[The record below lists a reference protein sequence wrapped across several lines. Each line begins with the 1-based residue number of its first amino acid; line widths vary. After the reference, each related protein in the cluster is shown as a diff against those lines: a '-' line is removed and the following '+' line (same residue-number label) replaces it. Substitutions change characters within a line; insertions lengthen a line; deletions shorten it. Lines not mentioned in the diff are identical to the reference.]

1 MKKFF
6 LFLIVMSPFV
16 LFGQKHDAHWIGG
29 NRHFPPT
36 IYTST
41 ARDLFFTND
50 SIEISVILSQIGMYN
65 ASIAMSDP
73 EGKLLFYTN
82 GNVIASAKTHKVMP
96 NGKGLNEGSW
106 YSDFPDL
113 TANKPYQYYK
123 YAVVPDKRQPGVY
136 YQIHSLLGD
145 WTKNI
150 SPVLITKIDM
160 NLKGGAGDVVYK
172 NKVLYTDSVA
182 SPIDVIQHGNGV
194 DWWIVL
200 HNIDGSAYHTLLLE
214 RDSIVQVQVQEVPTF
229 DKYPRTWTDTV
240 WNGFYPIAVSTQGDE
255 IVDNYSHRIH
265 RIIDFDRC
273 SGALFMKDTF
283 ETEIYEH
290 IDVNGNK
297 RSQSALGFTYS
308 PNDRFIYATS
318 VVGYMQWDLEAPSIN
333 ASRTLLS
340 GPPFNVTDD
349 YLIDTAPGL
358 FILQQGPDGKVY
370 SIFEYTHHIIH
381 QPDEKGAAA
390 DMCLASDQD
399 PPSCFGVPYMLGNPH
414 LPNYRLGPL
423 AGSGCDTIT
432 STVTPEVPHATLTV
446 RPNPVRGP
454 VEVEVTLPNYQN
466 EQMELVLY
474 DALGRPVHQ
483 HRLPAYAYIHR
494 FDTSHLAPG
503 VYLLQLRDHQRVI
516 ATERVVVME

>member
-1 MKKFF
+1 
-6 LFLIVMSPFV
+6 
-16 LFGQKHDAHWIGG
+16 
-29 NRHFPPT
+29 
-36 IYTST
+36 
-41 ARDLFFTND
+41 
-50 SIEISVILSQIGMYN
+50 
-65 ASIAMSDP
+65 MSDP

-96 NGKGLNEGSW
+96 NGKGLNEGS
-106 YSDFPDL
+106 YLSDFPDL
-113 TANKPYQYYK
+113 LSNKAYQYYK

-229 DKYPRTWTDTV
+229 DVQKSWADTV
-240 WNGFYPIAVSTQGDE
+240 RLGFYPIAVSTQGD
-255 IVDNYSHRIH
+255 
-265 RIIDFDRC
+265 RIIDCYTSTIHRLFHFDRC
-273 SGALFMKDTF
+273 SGLLEYQDTF
-283 ETEIYEH
+283 QTEVYTYITV
-290 IDVNGNK
+290 DGKQRQGPV
-297 RSQSALGFTYS
+297 LGFTFS
-308 PNDRFIYATS
+308 PNDRFVYASS
-318 VVGYMQWDLEAPSIN
+318 VIGYMQWDLEASSIS
-333 ASRTLLS
+333 ASRCQLS
-340 GPPFNVTDD
+340 GPPFDVVDNYSVDKN
-349 YLIDTAPGL
+349 PGL
-358 FILQQGPDGKVY
+358 FILQQGPDGKIY

-390 DMCLASDQD
+390 DMCLASDQN
-399 PPSCFGVPYMLGNPH
+399 PPSCFGVPYVLGNPH

-454 VEVEVTLPNYQN
+454 VEVEVTLPDYRNADL
-466 EQMELVLY
+466 ELALY

>member
-1 MKKFF
+1 
-6 LFLIVMSPFV
+6 
-16 LFGQKHDAHWIGG
+16 
-29 NRHFPPT
+29 
-36 IYTST
+36 
-41 ARDLFFTND
+41 
-50 SIEISVILSQIGMYN
+50 MYN

-229 DKYPRTWTDTV
+229 DVQKSWADTV
-240 WNGFYPIAVSTQGDE
+240 RLGFYPIAVSTQGD
-255 IVDNYSHRIH
+255 
-265 RIIDFDRC
+265 RIIDCYTSTIHRLFHFDRC
-273 SGALFMKDTF
+273 SGLLEYQDTF
-283 ETEIYEH
+283 QTEVYTYITV
-290 IDVNGNK
+290 DGKQRQGPV
-297 RSQSALGFTYS
+297 LGFTFS
-308 PNDRFIYATS
+308 PNDRFVYASS
-318 VVGYMQWDLEAPSIN
+318 VIGYMQWDLEASSIS
-333 ASRTLLS
+333 ASRCQLS
-340 GPPFNVTDD
+340 GPPFDVVDNYSVDKN
-349 YLIDTAPGL
+349 PGL
-358 FILQQGPDGKVY
+358 FILQQGPDGKIY

>member
-229 DKYPRTWTDTV
+229 DVQKSWADTV
-240 WNGFYPIAVSTQGDE
+240 RLGFYPIAVSTQGD
-255 IVDNYSHRIH
+255 
-265 RIIDFDRC
+265 RIIDCYTSTIHRLFHFDRC
-273 SGALFMKDTF
+273 SGLLEYQDTF
-283 ETEIYEH
+283 QTEVYTYITV
-290 IDVNGNK
+290 DGKQRQGPV
-297 RSQSALGFTYS
+297 LGFTFS
-308 PNDRFIYATS
+308 PNDRFVYASS
-318 VVGYMQWDLEAPSIN
+318 VIGYMQWDLEASSIS
-333 ASRTLLS
+333 ASRCQLS
-340 GPPFNVTDD
+340 GPPFDVVDNYSVDKN
-349 YLIDTAPGL
+349 PGL
-358 FILQQGPDGKVY
+358 FILQQGPDGKIY